1 MKYPRKIVATRE
13 SFQGYFALLNR
24 RDKLLVKS
32 VVVIQ
37 ILLGLF
43 DLFGIALI
51 GVLGSLSVRGV
62 SSQGPG
68 DRVSQVLSVLNL
80 SGLTFQKQIAILA
93 LLSTGILISRTLL
106 SIFVTKKILRF
117 LSFKSAEISGELI
130 TKYLFQSLTKV
141 RSRTIQQSL
150 YSTTRGVEAI
160 TLGIIGSLV
169 NLSSDLAILIILSCG
184 LLLFDYK
191 IAIATIAIFGFVSL
205 VLFKILHKKAKRLGE
220 LENSLSIKSNE
231 RIVESLQAY
240 RELTVSNRRGY
251 YSILIRKSRSDLA
264 DVLGAIAFLPSISK
278 YALEITVIVGTLLV
292 SALQFLA
299 KDASQAVATLAVF
312 MAAASRIAPATMRLQ
327 QGLVLIKQSHASAL
341 PTLLLIHELSSIRV
355 QDDDKTDSDFVHDG
369 FKGEVS
375 MKNVSLNYAGKE
387 ESALNNI
394 TFSIADASFIAIVGS
409 SGAGKTSL
417 VDVLLGVI
425 EPSEGDVYISGEKP
439 LKAISKWPGAISYV
453 PQDVFISNDTI
464 LENVAFGFPISK
476 ISVSRV
482 WDSLRAAQL
491 EEIVQNFPDQLQ
503 TKLGEGGSRLS
514 GGQRQRLGIAR
525 ALYSN
530 PKLIILD
537 EATSSLD
544 GKTEQE
550 ISKALSMLS
559 GKVTIIVIAHR
570 LVTVRQA
577 DKVVYLSNGKIEAIG
592 SFDEVRSQVK
602 DFDEQA
608 RLLGL

>member
-1 MKYPRKIVATRE
+1 MNYSEKYIAIRGSLQE
-13 SFQGYFALLNR
+13 CFALLNR
-24 RDKLLVKS
+24 RDKFLIKT
-32 VVVIQ
+32 VVVFQ
-37 ILLGLF
+37 ILLGLL

-68 DRVSQVLSVLNL
+68 DRVSQVLSLLNL
-80 SGLTFQKQIAILA
+80 SSLTFQQQIAIIA
-93 LLSTGILISRTLL
+93 LLSASVLISRTLL
-106 SIFVTKKILRF
+106 SIFVTKRILRF

-130 TKYLFQSLTKV
+130 TKYIFQSLTKV

-191 IAIATIAIFGFVSL
+191 IAIATIAIFGLVSL

-220 LENSLSIKSNE
+220 LENSLSIRSNE

-251 YSILIRKSRSDLA
+251 YSRLIRKSRSDLA
-264 DVLGAIAFLPSISK
+264 EVLGAIAFLPSISK
-278 YALEITVIVGTLLV
+278 YALEITIIVGTLFV

-341 PTLLLIHELSSIRV
+341 PTLILIHELRSTRV
-355 QDDDKTDSDFVHDG
+355 QEEKIENDFVHDG
-369 FKGEVS
+369 FIGEVS
-375 MKNVSLNYAGKE
+375 MHDISLSYEGKKE
-387 ESALNNI
+387 AALKNI
-394 TFSIADASFIAIVGS
+394 TFSIANSSFIAIVGS

-425 EPSEGDVYISGEKP
+425 ESSGGEVYISGEKP
-439 LKAISKWPGAISYV
+439 LEAISKWPGAISYV

-464 LENVAFGFPISK
+464 LENVAFGFPISG
-476 ISVSRV
+476 ISHSRV

-491 EEIVQNFPDQLQ
+491 EEIVKNFPEQLH

-525 ALYSN
+525 ALYTN

-544 GKTEQE
+544 GKTEHQ
-550 ISKALSMLS
+550 ISEALSTLS
-559 GKVTIIVIAHR
+559 GTVTIIVIAHR
-570 LVTVRQA
+570 LVTVQQA
-577 DKVVYLSNGKIEAIG
+577 DKVVYLSNGKIGAIG
-592 SFDEVRSQVK
+592 TFDEIRSQVK

-608 RLLGL
+608 QLMGL

>member
-1 MKYPRKIVATRE
+1 
-13 SFQGYFALLNR
+13 
-24 RDKLLVKS
+24 
-32 VVVIQ
+32 
-37 ILLGLF
+37 
-43 DLFGIALI
+43 
-51 GVLGSLSVRGV
+51 
-62 SSQGPG
+62 
-68 DRVSQVLSVLNL
+68 
-80 SGLTFQKQIAILA
+80 
-93 LLSTGILISRTLL
+93 
-106 SIFVTKKILRF
+106 
-117 LSFKSAEISGELI
+117 
-130 TKYLFQSLTKV
+130 
-141 RSRTIQQSL
+141 
-150 YSTTRGVEAI
+150 
-160 TLGIIGSLV
+160 
-169 NLSSDLAILIILSCG
+169 
-184 LLLFDYK
+184 LLFDYK
-191 IAIATIAIFGFVSL
+191 IAIATIIIFGLVSL

-240 RELTVSNRRGY
+240 RELTVSNRRSY
-251 YSILIRKSRSDLA
+251 YSRLIRKSRFDLA
-264 DVLGAIAFLPSISK
+264 EVLGAIAFLPSISK
-278 YALEITVIVGTLLV
+278 YALEITIIVGTLFV

-341 PTLLLIHELSSIRV
+341 PTLLLIHELRFIKV
-355 QDDDKTDSDFVHDG
+355 QEEKIDNDFVHDG
-369 FKGEVS
+369 FFGEVS
-375 MKNVSLNYAGKE
+375 IQDISLRYEGKKE
-387 ESALNNI
+387 EALKNI
-394 TFSIADASFIAIVGS
+394 TLSIANSSFIAIVGS

-425 EPSEGDVYISGEKP
+425 ESSGGEVYISGEKP
-439 LKAISKWPGAISYV
+439 LEAISKWPGAISYV

-464 LENVAFGFPISK
+464 LENVAFGFPISG
-476 ISVSRV
+476 ISESRV

-491 EEIVQNFPDQLQ
+491 EEIVRNFPEQLH

-525 ALYSN
+525 ALYTN

-544 GKTEQE
+544 GKTEQQ
-550 ISKALSMLS
+550 ISEALSMLS

-577 DKVVYLSNGKIEAIG
+577 DKVVYLSNGKIGAIG
-592 SFDEVRSQVK
+592 TFDEIRSQVK

-608 RLLGL
+608 QLMGL

>member
-1 MKYPRKIVATRE
+1 MKYSEKFIAIRGSLQDCFI
-13 SFQGYFALLNR
+13 LLNR
-24 RDKLLVKS
+24 RDKFLIKI

-37 ILLGLF
+37 ILLGVL

-68 DRVSQVLSVLNL
+68 DRVSQVLRVLNL
-80 SGLTFQKQIAILA
+80 SNLTFQQQIAIIA
-93 LLSTGILISRTLL
+93 LLSAGVLISRTLL

-130 TKYLFQSLTKV
+130 SKYIFQSLTKV

-150 YSTTRGVEAI
+150 YSTTRGVESI

-191 IAIATIAIFGFVSL
+191 IAIATIIIFGLVSL

-240 RELTVSNRRGY
+240 RELTVSNRRSY
-251 YSILIRKSRSDLA
+251 YSRLIRKSRFDLA
-264 DVLGAIAFLPSISK
+264 EVLGAIAFLPSISK
-278 YALEITVIVGTLLV
+278 YALEITIIVGTLFV

-341 PTLLLIHELSSIRV
+341 PTLLLIHELRFIKV
-355 QDDDKTDSDFVHDG
+355 QEEKIDNDFVHDG
-369 FKGEVS
+369 FFGEVS
-375 MKNVSLNYAGKE
+375 IQDISLRYEGKKE
-387 ESALNNI
+387 EALKNI
-394 TFSIADASFIAIVGS
+394 TLSIANSSFIAIVGS

-425 EPSEGDVYISGEKP
+425 ESSGGEVYISGEKP
-439 LKAISKWPGAISYV
+439 LEAISKWPGAISYV

-464 LENVAFGFPISK
+464 LENVAFGFPISG
-476 ISVSRV
+476 ISESRV

-491 EEIVQNFPDQLQ
+491 EEIVRNFPEQLH

-525 ALYSN
+525 ALYTN

-544 GKTEQE
+544 GKTEQQ
-550 ISKALSMLS
+550 ISEALSMLS

-577 DKVVYLSNGKIEAIG
+577 DKVVYLSNGKIGAIG
-592 SFDEVRSQVK
+592 TFDEIRSQVK

-608 RLLGL
+608 QLMGL